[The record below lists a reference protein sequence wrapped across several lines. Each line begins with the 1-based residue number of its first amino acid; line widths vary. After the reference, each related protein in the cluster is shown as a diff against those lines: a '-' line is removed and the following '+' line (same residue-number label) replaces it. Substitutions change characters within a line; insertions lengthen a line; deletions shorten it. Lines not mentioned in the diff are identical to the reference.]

1 MSRFAL
7 WRLLFVV
14 TVFWLAACA
23 PVARG
28 PLKVME
34 LDSGSLLELRVG
46 AQFVVTLNANPS
58 TGYVWEI
65 APPGIAAVRPQGEP
79 QFSADTRARDGS
91 GTVTWPFEA
100 VAAGEGSLRMVY
112 HRPDEAGATPLRSFE
127 LFLIVK

>member
-1 MSRFAL
+1 MSRPASWRVWL
-7 WRLLFVV
+7 WIMVL
-14 TVFWLAACA
+14 WLGACA

-46 AQFVVTLNANPS
+46 AQFVVTLHANPG
-58 TGYVWEI
+58 TGYVWEM
-65 APPGIAAVRPQGEP
+65 APPEIAVVTPQGEP

-91 GTVTWPFEA
+91 GSVTWTFEA
-100 VAAGEGSLRMVY
+100 VAAGEDSLRMVY